1 MVTMFQKLQRVN
13 RQNSDLLGS
22 LFNDH
27 PDAQERIDN
36 TRYEI
41 NLMRPKRRR

>member
-1 MVTMFQKLQRVN
+1 MFQKLQRVSN
-13 RQNSDLLGS
+13 SNSDLLGS

-27 PDAQERIDN
+27 PDVQERIEN

-41 NLMRPKRRR
+41 SRMRGAKSAR